1 MSDYLFYALL
11 GSGAAA
17 IVAGLAVGLVIT
29 YQGSGVVNLAHG
41 ATTTW
46 TAFTFAELRRGDLP
60 LPFPGLPARI
70 HLADEVPGILAF
82 PAALVVGA
90 GLAWLA
96 YRLVFRPLRHA
107 PPLARMV
114 AAVGVLIVVLS
125 IVDRRLSDVRNQ
137 RTPHLLP
144 REPVT
149 LYGDVTVPRD
159 GLWLALVV
167 VLVAAGVWLVSRL
180 TVIGLKVRAAAE
192 NEKAAVLLGFS
203 PERHAAG
210 SFVVASGVSGTIAIL
225 ATPMLQLTPTAF
237 TFGFLVPA
245 LGAAVVARL
254 RSIPTAVVAGLGIGV
269 VQSMFTQVQIDLSWL
284 PDTGVREGV
293 PLLVIIIAVALGGAR
308 VPGRNELTVGRLPA
322 VPAMSPTLL
331 GVLAPTAVTAMALVA
346 LGPLWRGAILTS
358 MTAAVFALSFVV
370 LTGFGGQISLA
381 QLAFAGVAGFGL
393 SKLTTSWNVPFPL
406 APLIAAALAAV
417 LGMLVALPAL
427 RIRGTELA
435 VITFAAGVTI
445 SELVFKNPDLVGSAA
460 TGGAP
465 VPNPKL
471 GSWDLGLVA
480 GTSSSRPVFGLLVLA
495 VLVGSCLLVARLRS
509 SPTGRRMLAVRSS
522 ERAATA
528 CGVDVAAHKIAVFGV
543 AAFLAGLGGCLT
555 AYRFGNVSD
564 ASFGV
569 VASLTAITMAY
580 LGGITTVSGA
590 LTSGLLAASGVAFYG
605 MGLLSDSTGRWDVVI
620 GGVLLIIVVIRWPEG
635 LATTLGRRRRSR
647 RMRGGGSSPSVG
659 AEPGWRNWQT
669 RGA

>member
-17 IVAGLAVGLVIT
+17 IIAGLAVGLVIT

-46 TAFTFAELRRGDLP
+46 TAFTYAELRRGDLALP
-60 LPFPGLPARI
+60 LPGLPPRVRV
-70 HLADEVPGILAF
+70 ADEVPSVLAF
-82 PAALVVGA
+82 PLALVVGA
-90 GLAWLA
+90 VVAWLV

-114 AAVGVLIVVLS
+114 AAVGVLIVVLGV
-125 IVDRRLSDVRNQ
+125 VDRRMNDVRNL
-137 RTPHLLP
+137 RTPHVLP
-144 REPVT
+144 QEPFT
-149 LYGDVTVPRD
+149 LFGDVTVPRD
-159 GLWLALVV
+159 GLWLTLVV
-167 VLVAAGVWLVSRL
+167 VLLGAVLWLATRY
-180 TVIGLKVRAAAE
+180 TVTGLKVRAAAE

-210 SFVVASGVSGTIAIL
+210 SFVVAAVVSGAVAVL

-254 RSIPTAVVAGLGIGV
+254 RSIPVAVGAGLGIGA

-284 PDTGVREGV
+284 PDTGMREGV
-293 PLLVIIIAVALGGAR
+293 PLLVIIVAVALGGAR
-308 VPGRNELTVGRLPA
+308 VPGRHELATGRLPA
-322 VPAMSPTLL
+322 VPAMSLSVPIVVVPV
-331 GVLAPTAVTAMALVA
+331 VLTAAALVA

-358 MTAAVFALSFVV
+358 MIAAVIALSFVV

-393 SKLTTSWNVPFPL
+393 SKLTTAWGVPFPL
-406 APLIAAALAAV
+406 APLIAALVAAV
-417 LGMLVALPAL
+417 LGMVVALPAL

-445 SELVFKNPDLVGSAA
+445 SELVFKNPDLVGSAS

-471 GSWDLGLVA
+471 GPWDLGLVA

-495 VLVGSCLLVARLRS
+495 VLVGACLLVMRLRS

-528 CGVDVAAHKIAVFGV
+528 CGVNVAAHKIAVFGI

-564 ASFGV
+564 ASFGTI
-569 VASLTAITMAY
+569 ASLTALTMAY
-580 LGGITTVSGA
+580 LGGITTVGGA

-605 MGLLSDSTGRWDVVI
+605 LGRLSDSTSRWEVVI
-620 GGVLLIIVVIRWPEG
+620 GGVLLIVVVIRWPEG
-635 LATTLGRRRRSR
+635 LATAIRRRRPR
-647 RMRGGGSSPSVG
+647 AGSPSVG
-659 AEPGWRNWQT
+659 RRPGWRNWQT